1 MQKLFISDKVHI
13 FFAPSFYWEIQ
24 FLHYFFRQ
32 RYARAFI
39 FSCQIF
45 VVFCV
50 LNSSQSFRAFV
61 NIMKDAPCL
70 NAKKLSIYT

>member
-1 MQKLFISDKVHI
+1 MQKLFISDKVPYI
-13 FFAPSFYWEIQ
+13 FCTVSLLGDSIFAFS
-24 FLHYFFRQ
+24 RQ

-50 LNSSQSFRAFV
+50 LNSSQSFRGFV